1 MTSRSVRLNTTKG
14 KVRMRVNN
22 INIIDLIVLTR
33 HITINLLLWLLV
45 FIVFIIL
52 LINTPYLLLTGR
64 NDNYLYVRSLNGIS
78 NIIELIDQNNNDN
91 SQRSIIYDRANKEPY
106 LIRYYLLFVDRVNF
120 PFNIF
125 IHKFMKGDDDEDPH
139 DHPWGFFHIILS
151 SGYWEN
157 VPMNISEHKFDR
169 GFCKIWRPAGYWNIV
184 SSDYTHRIELRDGE
198 PKPWT
203 IFVPFKRNNH
213 WGFWIKQNDT
223 EPWVKQNNE
232 DYLRNK
238 DVTKKMD

>member
-1 MTSRSVRLNTTKG
+1 MTSRTVRINKNNMKYKITDNYVNKCIITTKQIF
-14 KVRMRVNN
+14 
-22 INIIDLIVLTR
+22 INIILWMLVLT
-33 HITINLLLWLLV
+33 T
-45 FIVFIIL
+45 FAL
-52 LINTPYLLLTGR
+52 LIMNNVCKNVSKKMDYIYLK
-64 NDNYLYVRSLNGIS
+64 SIS
-78 NIIELIDQNNNDN
+78 VISQVIEYIDNNNKDN
-91 SQRSIIYDRANKEPY
+91 PRRSIIYDRTNKEPY
-106 LIRYYLLFVDRVNF
+106 LVRYYLLFKDREKF
-120 PFNIF
+120 PFNVF
-125 IHKFMKGDDDEDPH
+125 IHKFIKGDDDEDPH

-151 SGYWEN
+151 GGYWEN
-157 VPMNISEHKFDR
+157 VPMKISENKFDR
-169 GFCKIWRPAGYWNIV
+169 GFCKVWRPAGYWNIV

-198 PKPWT
+198 PNPWT

>member
-1 MTSRSVRLNTTKG
+1 
-14 KVRMRVNN
+14 
-22 INIIDLIVLTR
+22 
-33 HITINLLLWLLV
+33 
-45 FIVFIIL
+45 
-52 LINTPYLLLTGR
+52 
-64 NDNYLYVRSLNGIS
+64 
-78 NIIELIDQNNNDN
+78 
-91 SQRSIIYDRANKEPY
+91 
-106 LIRYYLLFVDRVNF
+106 VDRVNF

-125 IHKFMKGDDDEDPH
+125 IHKFMKGDDDDDPH

-157 VPMNISEHKFDR
+157 VPMKINEHKFDR
-169 GFCKIWRPAGYWNIV
+169 GFGKVWRPAGYWNIV

-203 IFVPFKRNNH
+203 IFIPFKRNNN
-213 WGFWIKQNDT
+213 WGFWVKQNDT

-238 DVTKKMD
+238 DICRSNIHKESIVS